1 MWLARTRLEHAR
13 MLLDRRQA
21 GDADQARELLGQAL
35 ATARELGSAN
45 VERRAVE
52 LLR

>member
-1 MWLARTRLEHAR
+1 
-13 MLLDRRQA
+13 MLLIRRRV
-21 GDADQARELLGQAL
+21 GDADRARGFLGQAL
-35 ATARELGSAN
+35 VTARDLGLAN